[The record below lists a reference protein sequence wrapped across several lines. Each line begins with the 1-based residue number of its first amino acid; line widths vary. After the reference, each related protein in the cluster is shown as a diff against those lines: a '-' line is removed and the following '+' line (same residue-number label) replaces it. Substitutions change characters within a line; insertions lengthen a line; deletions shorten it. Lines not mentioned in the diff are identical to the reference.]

1 MQIQTFTGATL
12 AEALSQVKQELGEE
26 AIILSSRR
34 AEDPSRL
41 PEGHVIEVVAALPAP
56 QEKRAPRGAAR
67 AEARPWSPPRVPRDG
82 SAPPLGLTAAGTTAP
97 APGVPGSTLVAGAS
111 LATTPAAAVET
122 PPASDLLDLKGEL
135 QDLRRVL
142 RDMGQLARYG
152 AHQAWSGRHDQALR
166 SLCGRG
172 LTRPSACSLL
182 DELPEAADERAW
194 ERALLAALA
203 RRLPC
208 VAPGEDDKAG
218 EAAPARRIEALVGP
232 TGVGKTTLLAKLLL
246 NRAGPPHRRAGILSL
261 DTKRVAA
268 VDQVRRLAGI
278 LRAPLELVYRPGELG
293 ASLERLAGCD
303 LVLVDSPGTGPRERL
318 SLERT
323 RAFLR
328 ELKCRHIHVVV
339 PASMRLEDQLAAIAP
354 WRQAGADRLVVSKLD
369 EASGLAGLVD
379 LAAQAGL
386 PFSYA
391 GTGQRIPDDLAR
403 LEPALLAR
411 WILKP
416 ETLGQEGEARAEGS
430 RRLQA
435 LVAEARLGLG
445 T

>member
-41 PEGHVIEVVAALPAP
+41 PEGHLIEVVAALPAP

-67 AEARPWSPPRVPRDG
+67 DEARPWSPPRVSRDG
-82 SAPPLGLTAAGTTAP
+82 MAAQVDLTLSTGTTAGPLSSATGVAAPVSVQEATP
-97 APGVPGSTLVAGAS
+97 AP
-111 LATTPAAAVET
+111 
-122 PPASDLLDLKGEL
+122 DLLDLKGEL

-142 RDMGQLARYG
+142 REMGQLARYG

-166 SLCGRG
+166 SLCARG

-208 VAPGEDDKAG
+208 ATPAEDDKTD
-218 EAAPARRIEALVGP
+218 ETAPARRVEALVGP

-318 SLERT
+318 ALERT

-416 ETLGQEGEARAEGS
+416 ETLGQEGEAKAEGS

-445 T
+445 A